1 MLFGYK
7 IRNINFRL
15 IIYILALSGI
25 GVLIIRSAS
34 AGALEGTR
42 VTRQIIGI
50 AAGMSLVVV
59 LSFIDY
65 HRILNF
71 STMVYLGCTGLLAWV
86 LFNGVMRGGATRWVV
101 LPVLGQL
108 QPSEFTKIGLIVFFS
123 WYFDKYQERIN
134 QVPVLAAAG
143 LLFGVPVL
151 LILAEPN
158 LSTSLIIIMI
168 FSAMIFAAG
177 LSYRWIFGIIAVLAP
192 LAAGFVYLLQ
202 YEMIPFLRGY
212 QALRILSFINPAKYQ
227 DNNLQ
232 QDNSVMAIGSGQL
245 WGKGLNN
252 TTIASVKNGN
262 FLSEESTDF
271 IFAVIGEELGFVGSM
286 VVLGLFLLII
296 YECLLMARRAK
307 DMGGKL
313 LCTGMAALIGFQSFS
328 NIAVATKLF
337 PNTGLPLP
345 FISYGV
351 SSLLS
356 TYLGV
361 GIILNVGLQRKATHN

>member
-1 MLFGYK
+1 
-7 IRNINFRL
+7 
-15 IIYILALSGI
+15 
-25 GVLIIRSAS
+25 
-34 AGALEGTR
+34 
-42 VTRQIIGI
+42 
-50 AAGMSLVVV
+50 
-59 LSFIDY
+59 
-65 HRILNF
+65 
-71 STMVYLGCTGLLAWV
+71 
-86 LFNGVMRGGATRWVV
+86 
-101 LPVLGQL
+101 
-108 QPSEFTKIGLIVFFS
+108 
-123 WYFDKYQERIN
+123 
-134 QVPVLAAAG
+134 
-143 LLFGVPVL
+143 
-151 LILAEPN
+151 
-158 LSTSLIIIMI
+158 
-168 FSAMIFAAG
+168 
-177 LSYRWIFGIIAVLAP
+177 
-192 LAAGFVYLLQ
+192 
-202 YEMIPFLRGY
+202 
-212 QALRILSFINPAKYQ
+212 
-227 DNNLQ
+227 
-232 QDNSVMAIGSGQL
+232 MAICSGQL

-313 LCTGMAALIGFQSFS
+313 LCTGMAALIGLQSFS

>member
-7 IRNINFRL
+7 LRNFNIRL
-15 IIYILALSGI
+15 LIYILALSVI

-50 AAGMSLVVV
+50 GAGMLLVVV

-168 FSAMIFAAG
+168 SSAMIFAAG

-202 YEMIPFLRGY
+202 YEKIPFLKGY